1 MLQFLGKIENEVC
14 ALIEKVKELKF
25 SKEQKQKIKDLKK
38 LQKILTKFY
47 EDEMYINDSFQI
59 DLVEF
64 SIDSNTAK
72 VELMHSLEPI
82 LGEIQERLNR
92 F

>member
-1 MLQFLGKIENEVC
+1 
-14 ALIEKVKELKF
+14 
-25 SKEQKQKIKDLKK
+25 
-38 LQKILTKFY
+38 
-47 EDEMYINDSFQI
+47 MYINDSFQI